1 MNKSYAQK
9 HLKTLINE
17 LNRLGEKLIRKEVLV
32 LWYTNIDKVTIFC
45 VLHDKVALLTRRRS
59 ERATRNREEIT
70 LRKSLTI

>member
-59 ERATRNREEIT
+59 GRATRNREEIT